1 MIEKEESSFS
11 DLFSKLG
18 IKGSGVPEPT
28 SKKPCEPELKSVVL
42 AYEKRSGNKVVTTIR
57 DVPEP
62 IRQKTLQELKKALGT
77 GGSVV
82 DNLLVIQGDRRK
94 DLVRLLEKRGVKVR
108 GERG

>member
-62 IRQKTLQELKKALGT
+62 IRQKHCKSSKKPWAPAG
-77 GGSVV
+77 
-82 DNLLVIQGDRRK
+82 LLSTIY
-94 DLVRLLEKRGVKVR
+94 LSFKVTA
-108 GERG
+108 ERISSGY